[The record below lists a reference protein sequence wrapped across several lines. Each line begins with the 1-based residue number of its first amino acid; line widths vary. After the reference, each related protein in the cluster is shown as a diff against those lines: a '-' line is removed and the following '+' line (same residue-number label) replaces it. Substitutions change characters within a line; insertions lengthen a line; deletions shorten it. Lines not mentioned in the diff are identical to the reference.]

1 MMPAGELWRSQESVS
16 CPYSPKCLERLYENS
31 GYVSNR
37 YPTKRR
43 KRPHRTVFRCFVLQK
58 SHHQGFSNYFSYSLR
73 RGILRSLNALECIPI
88 RYRGVKSAVL
98 VRSRQVPK
106 PNILWPRINIQNSP
120 CRECCPCP
128 Q

>member
-58 SHHQGFSNYFSYSLR
+58 SHHQGFSNYFSYSLG
-73 RGILRSLNALECIPI
+73 RGILRTSPFGDSRKLDFHFTEFSEVRIQGILGSCARPCNPSYLAALRDTARLIP
-88 RYRGVKSAVL
+88 
-98 VRSRQVPK
+98 
-106 PNILWPRINIQNSP
+106 
-120 CRECCPCP
+120 
-128 Q
+128 